1 MQSHL
6 QEQHSSGNGIAPGE
20 CVKALEVLTN
30 TLVRQL
36 GLELIEGYKV
46 MVSQAR
52 EIVAS
57 TKGDEDDLVKTLLIA
72 LESVPNWSQTLI
84 LEETQRIVQKR
95 PSLPSINAANTVAGT
110 QVLFSIR
117 PFDFSDERGAF
128 DLKAPD
134 LSVVIHHAYMY
145 LAEILSMHIE
155 SNGPEVDRR
164 VLREMCFDSVR
175 EAIDQTIPVNDVIQ
189 YLLPDVAQLVAQ
201 MNRQFNNAALARP
214 PIEPVV
220 ARTDM
225 LSTIPAAVSPAMYQ
239 APPSVEQRVVGNERV
254 DDREGDLS
262 SLRSK
267 SVDDDDDDDDQHE
280 SASSAASGDIAGTA
294 DGRDD
299 AVEYDKTGRATSDDD
314 DTQSSR
320 LARRLHHGGGHSPYG
335 ERSRDVVM
343 RASSSKKD
351 RSFL

>member
-1 MQSHL
+1 MQS
-6 QEQHSSGNGIAPGE
+6 QEQAVQSKGNNGIAPGE
-20 CVKALEVLTN
+20 CVKALEVLTS

-46 MVSQAR
+46 MLSQAR

-57 TKGDEDDLVKTLLIA
+57 TGGNDDDLVKTLLIA

-155 SNGPEVDRR
+155 SNGPDVDRR
-164 VLREMCFDSVR
+164 ALREMCFDSVR

-201 MNRQFNNAALARP
+201 MNRQFNHATLARP
-214 PIEPVV
+214 TASIAERLETSV
-220 ARTDM
+220 
-225 LSTIPAAVSPAMYQ
+225 IPDSANLTAPYH
-239 APPSVEQRVVGNERV
+239 APPPPPSERRTVESETGDTRDDDVSLASGRTTDNEDTDNEHEIASDTGDV
-254 DDREGDLS
+254 DDTRRDRGAYF
-262 SLRSK
+262 K
-267 SVDDDDDDDDQHE
+267 SMNAEDE
-280 SASSAASGDIAGTA
+280 SYHRARQSDRAAS
-294 DGRDD
+294 
-299 AVEYDKTGRATSDDD
+299 
-314 DTQSSR
+314 
-320 LARRLHHGGGHSPYG
+320 SPYG
-335 ERSRDVVM
+335 DRSRDVV
-343 RASSSKKD
+343 RVSSSNKD
-351 RSFL
+351 RSFV